1 MKLFIQGLIL
11 GLLIVL
17 PGMSGGTVLLI
28 FGIYENLVK
37 DLVKLKIKPYIP
49 LILGLGLGIYI
60 GGYTFAIF
68 FKNYRDFT
76 ALFLLG
82 CLLASIRAVLKDTP
96 KLNKNLFVFLITG
109 IMIGVTTAGE
119 PLGQVVAGES
129 TKWWLLMLGGAL
141 STAAMIIPGV
151 PGSSILIMLGIYD
164 NILFY
169 IKEFNIV
176 NLLFF
181 GLGSLLGIVL
191 LLKLLE
197 QLFQNYKPQLSYF
210 FAGLIIGSTRI
221 LLPSSLNL
229 LGFTLF
235 LIGFISVWFWTN
247 KEEHSQ

>member
-28 FGIYENLVK
+28 FGIYESLVK

-49 LILGLGLGIYI
+49 LILGLSLGIYL
-60 GGYTFAIF
+60 GSYTFALF

-82 CLLASIRAVLKDTP
+82 CLLASIKAVLKDTP
-96 KLNKNLFVFLITG
+96 KLNKNLFIFFITG
-109 IMIGVTTAGE
+109 IVIGVTTAGE
-119 PLGQVVAGES
+119 PLGQVIPGEGTS
-129 TKWWLLMLGGAL
+129 WWLLVVGGAL

-164 NILFY
+164 NLLFY
-169 IKEFNIV
+169 IKELNII
-176 NLLFF
+176 NLLLY
-181 GLGSLLGIVL
+181 GIGSLIGVVL
-191 LLKLLE
+191 LLKILE
-197 QLFQNYKPQLSYF
+197 RLFERYKPQLSYF

-229 LGFTLF
+229 IGFSLF
-235 LIGFISVWFWTN
+235 LIGFLSVWFWSN
-247 KEEHSQ
+247 KEEKQP